1 MMKDFRSNAFFAITN
16 FVTILNLVFG
26 FLSIL
31 YSVNG
36 EWINAALCI
45 FYAAVFDALDGK
57 VASYLKA
64 YSDFGVEFDS
74 ICDVV
79 SFGVAPSLLL
89 LYYFEMNTS
98 VWVML
103 FAGFP
108 LFAGAIR
115 LARFNSTLTSY
126 DKRFFIGLPI
136 TSSALTIA
144 AYILGIEKNMITFD
158 DGMLKYIAYG
168 MIVLLSFLMLSSIK
182 YFVIPKFKKHGLIKF
197 AALSIVIVALVTYY
211 KWLLFPFLMVFI
223 LSGILRYLWFAITG
237 KGRTS

>member
-1 MMKDFRSNAFFAITN
+1 MKDFRKNAFFAITN

-26 FLSIL
+26 FISVL

-36 EWINAALCI
+36 EWVNAALCI

-79 SFGVAPSLLL
+79 SFGVAPSILL
-89 LYYFEMNTS
+89 LYYFEMNAS
-98 VWVML
+98 VWIML
-103 FAGFP
+103 FAGLP

-115 LARFNSTLTSY
+115 LARFNSTLTTY
-126 DKRFFIGLPI
+126 DKRYFIGLPI

-158 DGMLKYIAYG
+158 GGVLKYIAYT
-168 MIVLLSFLMLSSIK
+168 MIIVLSFLMLSSIK
-182 YFVIPKFKKHGLIKF
+182 YIVIPKFKRHGLLKF
-197 AALSIVIVALVTYY
+197 AGLAIFIVALVTYY
-211 KWLLFPFLMVFI
+211 KWLLFPFLMIFI
-223 LSGILRYLWFAITG
+223 LSGIIRFLWCVITG
-237 KGRTS
+237 KGRSS